1 MKNLNWSSL
10 TDDLL
15 EILSMN
21 QTDLSVK
28 CKVTQQSISNWKTGT
43 RSPGVYARHILR
55 ELAEEANLDICDY
68 KAKPQKKVKNKAK
81 TDQTPSISEDIL
93 TFAQRLATLPNN
105 QRNKVL
111 DMAEFLLSRD

>member
-15 EILSMN
+15 EILIMN
-21 QTDLSVK
+21 QTDLSAK

-43 RSPGVYARHILR
+43 RSPGVYARHVLR
-55 ELAEEANLDICDY
+55 ELAKEANLKIEDY
-68 KAKPQKKVKNKAK
+68 KVKPPKKVKSKAK
-81 TDQTPSISEDIL
+81 LDKKASVPEDIL
-93 TFAQRLATLPNN
+93 NFAQRVAALPNN
-105 QRNKVL
+105 QRNKII